1 MSKNEERNIIDYIN
15 LYLGNNNPKDELEV
29 RFCTNR
35 NNPLTKIKFD
45 NVIKKLLSLG
55 FYIDQENIY
64 TLNIQNE
71 YKDLASG
78 RNKLSNIRT
87 TVSGI
92 NNIHKYCKTNAF
104 DTENIPDYISFMQ
117 KFLKTNR
124 NREKIYPLDIHKY
137 ELRVNYKEE
146 RILDKKRG
154 LLNNILNNWNETK
167 KTFRFIKRTTLKHRD
182 FPFKVDCSIIKTS
195 KYSKNKNRMIPEF
208 TIQDAELFNNMQH
221 YEIEIEFL
229 NEVANK
235 LSIIQLEKMI
245 KKNILYVLSGL
256 QFSNFPLPYDKQ
268 NTILKE
274 YLQLVMDT
282 DSFNQIKQDNVY
294 NLKKRKSRR
303 NFIGPSSI
311 SLEMNNIVS
320 RDSVVF
326 SEANINNPYTVTEK
340 ADGERKM
347 LYIAN
352 DKKIYLIDINLNIQF
367 TGLICNNEDYLN
379 TLIDG
384 EHVLHD
390 KNGNFINYY
399 LCFDIYFLGG
409 EDYRLF
415 AFYNIEGLVYETK
428 MQEIKY
434 RYSELFKLISKIDIS
449 YTSRVANSKL
459 NISVKEFY
467 LNKNSSIFEQCK
479 VILDKEKNGQFVYE
493 TDGLIFTPID
503 KSVGSTKLG
512 VLQNNKTWTLSFKW
526 KPPEFNTIDFLITTK
541 KNKDGT
547 EFIGNMFNYGNQN
560 EIVQYKTLILRVG
573 YDERKHGFI
582 NPCEMIVQD
591 NIFKDSK
598 DRNQYKPVPF
608 YPTDPTPN
616 YKIYNCNIILK
627 KNSSNLI
634 MLTENGKEEIEDNM
648 IVEFKFVKDNDMFW
662 QWVPI
667 RVRYDKTTD
676 YKRGGRN
683 YGNAYHVA
691 QSVWRSINNPITG
704 EIITSGNGILDNIND
719 ENVYYNRKSSETY
732 TRALR
737 DFHNRYV
744 KNKIIT
750 SASNPGNTLIDM
762 SVGKAGDLQKWLD
775 AKLSFVFGIDYS
787 KDNIENKMDGAC
799 ARYIKQKRKIKRMF
813 DALFMNG
820 SAVLNIR
827 NTDSAFD
834 PKGKRI
840 INALIGRGE
849 KDRNRLGNGVYKH
862 FGKAKDGF
870 DVISN
875 QFSIHY
881 FFSDINSV
889 NEFAR
894 NCSQNSKLG
903 GYVVGC
909 CYNGEKLFER
919 LSSKNYGEK
928 IFHRV
933 GEKLIWSITKLYN
946 NAEFNPD
953 DSSLGYKIDVYQE
966 SINKYFTE
974 YLVHFEYLK
983 NLMISYGFS
992 LLSQEECNQLGL
1004 KKSIGSFE
1012 ILFKQMENSI
1022 KRRPNIHNKYGSAL
1036 NMSHYEKDISF
1047 LNNYFIFKKTT
1058 NVPADNVFNVHT
1070 LKSDTIESKTNKLSR
1085 EAIRKIM
1092 AEKIQKVFIKKFRQK
1107 IIIKANS
1114 KKLKK

>member
-1 MSKNEERNIIDYIN
+1 MSKNEERNIADLIN
-15 LYLGNNNPKDELEV
+15 LYLGNNNSRDELEV

-55 FYIDQENIY
+55 FYIEEQDLY

-87 TVSGI
+87 TISGI
-92 NNIHKYCKTNAF
+92 NNIQKYCKTNSF
-104 DTENIPDYISFMQ
+104 DTENIPDYVSFMQ
-117 KFLKTNR
+117 KFLKTER
-124 NREKIYPLDIHKY
+124 TGAKIFPLDIQKY
-137 ELRVNYKEE
+137 ELRFNYKEE

-154 LLNNILNNWNETK
+154 LLNNILNNWNESK
-167 KTFRFIKRTTLKHRD
+167 KTFRFIKRTTLKHND
-182 FPFKVDCSIIKTS
+182 YPFRVDCSIVKTS
-195 KYSKNKNRMIPEF
+195 KYSRNKNRMISEY
-208 TIQDAELFNNMQH
+208 TIQNAELFNNIQH

-229 NEVANK
+229 NKLANK
-235 LSIIQLEKMI
+235 LSTIQLENMI
-245 KKNILYVLSGL
+245 KKNILFVLSGL
-256 QFSNFPLPYDKQ
+256 QFSNFPLSYNKQ
-268 NTILKE
+268 DAVLKE
-274 YLQLVMDT
+274 YLELALSDEK
-282 DSFNQIKQDNVY
+282 FNEIKEDNVY
-294 NLKKRKSRR
+294 NKKKRKSRR

-320 RDSVVF
+320 RDSVVY
-326 SEANINNPYTVTEK
+326 SEANINNPYTVTDK
-340 ADGERKM
+340 ADGERKL
-347 LYIAN
+347 LYISS
-352 DKKIYLIDINLNIQF
+352 DKKIYLLDINLNVQF

-384 EHVLHD
+384 EHVLFD
-390 KNGNFINYY
+390 KNGNYINYY

-415 AFYNIEGLVYETK
+415 AFYNIDNLVYETK
-428 MQEIKY
+428 LPEIKY
-434 RYSELFKLISKIDIS
+434 RYSELSNLISKIDIS
-449 YTSRVANSKL
+449 QASRTDINKL
-459 NISVKEFY
+459 NISVKDFY
-467 LNKNSSIFEQCK
+467 LNGNRSIFDQCK
-479 VILDKEKNGQFVYE
+479 VILDKEKNGQFLYE
-493 TDGLIFTPID
+493 TDGLIFTPIN

-512 VLQNNKTWTLSFKW
+512 VLENNKTWNLSFKW
-526 KPPEFNTIDFLITTK
+526 KPPEYNTIDFLVTTK
-541 KNKDGT
+541 KNKDGS
-547 EFIGNMFNYGNQN
+547 EFIGNIFNYGNQN

-573 YDERKHGFI
+573 YDERRHGFI
-582 NPCEMIVQD
+582 NPCDMIIED
-591 NIFKDSK
+591 NIFKDRNDK
-598 DRNQYKPVPF
+598 NQYKPVPF

-616 YKIYNCNIILK
+616 YKIYLCNIMLNK
-627 KNSSNLI
+627 KSSNLI

-648 IVEFKFVKDNDMFW
+648 IVEFKFMKDNEKFW

-667 RVRYDKTTD
+667 RVRYDKTAD
-676 YKRGGRN
+676 YKKGGRN

-691 QSVWRSINNPITG
+691 QSVWRSINNPIT
-704 EIITSGNGILDNIND
+704 EDIITSGNGILDNISD
-719 ENVYYNRKSSETY
+719 DSVYYNRKTNETY
-732 TRALR
+732 TRGLR

-750 SASNPGNTLIDM
+750 SVSNPGNTLMDM
-762 SVGKAGDLQKWLD
+762 SVGKAGDIQKWLD

-799 ARYIKQKRKIKRMF
+799 ARYINLKRKIKRMF
-813 DALFMNG
+813 DALFIHG

-827 NTDSAFD
+827 NTESAFD
-834 PKGKRI
+834 EKGKRI

-849 KDRNRLGNGVYKH
+849 KDRKRLGNGVYKH
-862 FGKAKDGF
+862 FGKVRDGF

-881 FFSDINSV
+881 FFSDITSV

-894 NCSQNSKLG
+894 NCSQNCKLG
-903 GYVVGC
+903 GYIVGS

-933 GEKLIWSITKLYN
+933 GEKLIWSITKQYN

-953 DSSLGYKIDVYQE
+953 ETSLGYKIDVYQE

-974 YLVHFEYLK
+974 YLVHFEFLK

-1012 ILFKQMENSI
+1012 ILYNQMESSI
-1022 KRRPNIHNKYGSAL
+1022 KRRPTIEKKYGTAK
-1036 NMSHYEKDISF
+1036 NMNDYEKDISF
-1047 LNNYFIFKKTT
+1047 LNNYFVFKKTN

-1070 LKSDTIESKTNKLSR
+1070 VKSDTIESKTSKMSR
-1085 EAIRKIM
+1085 ETIRKIM

-1107 IIIKANS
+1107 IVIRQNTKKS
-1114 KKLKK
+1114 K